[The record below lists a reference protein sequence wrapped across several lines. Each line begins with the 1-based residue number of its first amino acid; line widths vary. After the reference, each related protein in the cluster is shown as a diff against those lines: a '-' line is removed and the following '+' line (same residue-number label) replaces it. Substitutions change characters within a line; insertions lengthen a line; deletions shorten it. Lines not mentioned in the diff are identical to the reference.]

1 MIFSIV
7 VAFFIFDNVILGIP
21 HLIVHCQDVLW
32 RCSLSLNSF
41 MYHPISLEY
50 LILNV
55 HYQFLNTI
63 PRYCAFTVCLVGYF
77 CIFLWGNFVLLFF
90 SLNVKMQLPHIMIKI
105 ILLSREPL
113 ERNWL
118 VDVSAE
124 DLKAMIHQKVKGRSM
139 CRRPKDRKSRY
150 W

>member
-1 MIFSIV
+1 MFMISLLTLF
-7 VAFFIFDNVILGIP
+7 
-21 HLIVHCQDVLW
+21 HTIVHLLYVFGWL
-32 RCSLSLNSF
+32 
-41 MYHPISLEY
+41 
-50 LILNV
+50 
-55 HYQFLNTI
+55 FLH
-63 PRYCAFTVCLVGYF
+63 FLVGKF
-77 CIFLWGNFVLLFF
+77 CSFVIF
-90 SLNVKMQLPHIMIKI
+90 SLNVKIQLPHIMIKI